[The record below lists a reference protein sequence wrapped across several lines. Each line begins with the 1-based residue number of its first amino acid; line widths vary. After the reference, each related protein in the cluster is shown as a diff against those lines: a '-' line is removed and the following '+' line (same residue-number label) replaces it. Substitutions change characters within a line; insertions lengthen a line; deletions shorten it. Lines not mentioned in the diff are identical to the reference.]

1 MNMEDLIYLIIFALY
16 AVCGYLSFGPGNM
29 FIVALVFTAI
39 STVIVLVVNEYI
51 GLDFNSAPLQVFLAL
66 YFAIQIIVSLILTA
80 YTNSLN
86 NSIIAQMIILVVFG
100 IIIMTLYQGKQYIE
114 KEEKNKQWMYLGYI
128 SISFSTSNL
137 KQLILT
143 IFIKTILKAFT
154 DYKVVLN
161 IDD

>member
-66 YFAIQIIVSLILTA
+66 YFAVQIIGSLILTA

-114 KEEKNKQWMYLGYI
+114 KEEKNKQ
-128 SISFSTSNL
+128 
-137 KQLILT
+137 
-143 IFIKTILKAFT
+143 
-154 DYKVVLN
+154 
-161 IDD
+161 